1 MSLCT
6 TTKLDDS
13 ITFGNH
19 IIKQWITHNNLFEQ
33 HYHATVLSYFSIYEN
48 KDLLNN
54 RSNPLTYM
62 MMTNNCQKK
71 TTKI

>member
-6 TTKLDDS
+6 TTKFDDS